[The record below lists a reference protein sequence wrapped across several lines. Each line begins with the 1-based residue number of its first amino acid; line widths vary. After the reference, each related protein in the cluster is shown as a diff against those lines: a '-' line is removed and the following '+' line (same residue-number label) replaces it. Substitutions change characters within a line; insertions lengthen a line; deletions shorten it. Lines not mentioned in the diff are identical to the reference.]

1 MRILYGVVGEGM
13 GHATRSRVILEEL
26 IKEHEVHVVS
36 SGRATAYLRQRFPS
50 VHHIWGYTIAY
61 RGNSVRNWQT
71 VVQNLKGA
79 VRGWPQNI
87 RRYFEIIRDFKPDV
101 VISDFET
108 FSYLFAKRHRIPV
121 ISADNMQI
129 IDRCR
134 HPASLLKGFEL
145 QFQLSRAI
153 VRSKL
158 PHAFHYLIATFFYP
172 PASRTRTTLLPP
184 LLRTE
189 VLDARPEPG
198 KHLLV
203 YQTTSTNLKL
213 PEILKDAAMPCRIY
227 GLRREL
233 TEDIVEGN
241 LTYRPFDETRF
252 IEDLLTAVAV
262 IAGGGFTLMSE
273 AVYLHKPMLSI
284 PVKGHFEQTLNAL
297 YLQKLG
303 FGAYA
308 PELTHGALSGFI
320 AQHERYRESLQLYQQ
335 DRNVRFFAAL
345 KEQLARAVNPSA
357 YIETPDTGAAG
368 H

>member
-1 MRILYGVVGEGM
+1 
-13 GHATRSRVILEEL
+13 
-26 IKEHEVHVVS
+26 
-36 SGRATAYLRQRFPS
+36 
-50 VHHIWGYTIAY
+50 
-61 RGNSVRNWQT
+61 
-71 VVQNLKGA
+71 
-79 VRGWPQNI
+79 
-87 RRYFEIIRDFKPDV
+87 
-101 VISDFET
+101 
-108 FSYLFAKRHRIPV
+108 
-121 ISADNMQI
+121 
-129 IDRCR
+129 
-134 HPASLLKGFEL
+134 
-145 QFQLSRAI
+145 
-153 VRSKL
+153 
-158 PHAFHYLIATFFYP
+158 
-172 PASRTRTTLLPP
+172 

-213 PEILKDAAMPCRIY
+213 PEILKDAGMPCRIY

-252 IEDLLTAVAV
+252 IEDLRTAVAV

-308 PELTHGALSGFI
+308 PELTQDALSGFI
-320 AQHERYRESLQLYQQ
+320 AQQERYRESLQLYQQ
-335 DRNVRFFAAL
+335 DRNVRFFETL
-345 KEQLARAVNPSA
+345 KSQLARAVDPSA
-357 YIETPDTGAAG
+357 YTETPDTGAAG